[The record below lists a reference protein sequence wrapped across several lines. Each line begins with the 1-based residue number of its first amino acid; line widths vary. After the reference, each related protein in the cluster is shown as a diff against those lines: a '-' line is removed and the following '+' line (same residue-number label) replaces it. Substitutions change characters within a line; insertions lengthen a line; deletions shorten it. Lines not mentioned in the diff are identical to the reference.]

1 MLSATLFALCRTP
14 EVMHNVGYHMIGAKE
29 EPKRETWTDHD
40 DLTLLALRGAPEVMH
55 NVGDHV
61 IRCKV
66 RTQARNMDKP

>member
-14 EVMHNVGYHMIGAKE
+14 EVMHNVGYHVIGAKE

-40 DLTLLALRGAPEVMH
+40 YRTLLALCRTPEVIH

-61 IRCKV
+61 IRSK
-66 RTQARNMDKP
+66 